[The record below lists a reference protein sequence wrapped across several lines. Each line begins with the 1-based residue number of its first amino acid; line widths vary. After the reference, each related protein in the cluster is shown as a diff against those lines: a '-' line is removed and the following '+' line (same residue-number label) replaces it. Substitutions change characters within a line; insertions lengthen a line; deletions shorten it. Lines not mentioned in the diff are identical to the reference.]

1 MGTAPDRLVGAG
13 GELVAP
19 APQTRRR
26 LFFGVGFSGHDYG
39 QYHLLFV
46 FDFVGVRLHEWE
58 VVGYW
63 LWVRWNEL

>member
-1 MGTAPDRLVGAG
+1 M
-13 GELVAP
+13 VAP